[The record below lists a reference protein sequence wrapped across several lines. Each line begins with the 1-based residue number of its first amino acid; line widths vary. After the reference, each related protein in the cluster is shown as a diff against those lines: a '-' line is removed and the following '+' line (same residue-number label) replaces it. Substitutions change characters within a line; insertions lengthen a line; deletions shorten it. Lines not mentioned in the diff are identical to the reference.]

1 MQKLYSARLC
11 DPRYPESRPRRRY
24 RVFPVHRKADMLY
37 APQLPLHLSTGRD
50 NDNLMPPGCKAVGEP
65 QHVPLDAA
73 FMQFG
78 KNLENLQE
86 DRRLST
92 LMEAPVAL
100 LFFPMEA
107 YHISLSLSKRPER
120 RITNRKVSDIIRNIR
135 CGSPE
140 QNRKNGPHVDMEK
153 KHAL

>member
-11 DPRYPESRPRRRY
+11 DPRYTESRPRRRY